1 MHATRALLL
10 ISLAFAVSNSASA
23 GNGPKGGPS
32 FVDYE
37 WTEVVATDFST
48 TERWE
53 PRAGLQA
60 VELHNELFVIAGRTP
75 SPVPGNPFASVIHGD
90 VWVSTDLGE
99 TWVELLEDAESV
111 GLWKNRAYFEAVTKG
126 GYIYI
131 LGGQNF
137 TTFIPDPPFVLP
149 SEFFKD
155 VWRSEDGVDWELMTD
170 DAEWAKLP
178 KETVFP
184 GPPCGAPATQGRA
197 GLSAVSFKGKL
208 WVLGGSQ
215 GDDLSINAGPDCRQ
229 VFNDVWYSQ
238 DGSEWRLA
246 TDDAPWEAR
255 AGGVALVKGG
265 WLYFMGGEKGFTG
278 EDDYFNDVWR
288 TKDGRNWE
296 EVTGPEGAGWSPRP
310 GHKCSV
316 VANHFVCMG
325 GFAALDP
332 FPPNFDTNP
341 SDIWISKDGANWEKV
356 SNSPWNNDP
365 SYSDCIFADPPELP
379 IICDNVRYDFDILT
393 VSGGEGGMKPSIFT
407 FGGDRE
413 IFVPIPGN
421 EFRIENDVWRYSPR
435 E

>member
-1 MHATRALLL
+1 MRILNTLFI
-10 ISLAFAVSNSASA
+10 ISFAVAVSNSAS
-23 GNGPKGGPS
+23 GGKGPKGGPS

-37 WTEVVATDFST
+37 WTEIVATDFFTS
-48 TERWE
+48 ERWE

-60 VELHNELFVIAGRTP
+60 VELHNHLFVIAGRTP
-75 SPVPGNPFASVIHGD
+75 SPTQGNPFASIIHGD
-90 VWVSTDLGE
+90 VWVSPDLGQ
-99 TWVELLEDAESV
+99 TWVEMLEDAESE
-111 GLWKNRAYFEAVTKG
+111 GLWKNRAYFEAVTHG
-126 GYIYI
+126 GQIYI

-137 TTFIPDPPFVLP
+137 TTITPGSPPIVIP

-155 VWRSEDGVDWELMTD
+155 VWRSKNGVEWQQMTD

-178 KETVFP
+178 KDAA
-184 GPPCGAPATQGRA
+184 PPCGPPVTQGRA

-208 WVLGGSQ
+208 WILGGSQ
-215 GDDLSINAGPDCRQ
+215 GDDLSIGGGPNCRQ
-229 VFNDVWYSQ
+229 VFNDVWYSE
-238 DGSEWRLA
+238 DGSEWQLA

-265 WLYFMGGEKGFTG
+265 WLYYMGGEKGFTG
-278 EDDYFNDVWR
+278 EQDYFNDVWR
-288 TKDGRNWE
+288 TKDGMTWE
-296 EVTGPEGAGWSPRP
+296 EVTGPDGAGWSPRP

-316 VANHFVCMG
+316 LANHFVCMG

-332 FPPNFDTNP
+332 FFPNFDTNP
-341 SDIWISKDGANWEKV
+341 SDIWVSKDGKDWIQV
-356 SNSPWNNDP
+356 SDSPWNNDP
-365 SYSDCIFADPPELP
+365 SYSDCIFAEPPELP
-379 IICDNVRYDFDILT
+379 IVCDDIRYDFDMLT
-393 VSGGEGGMKPSIFT
+393 VAGGKGGMKPSIFT